1 MQKISQIHQQTAKV
15 EEAPSRFHVD
25 QKVYIAVWSGLAPRH
40 RAEDADVQCAM
51 LSSDAEDLCSL
62 VP

>member
-1 MQKISQIHQQTAKV
+1 MQKVSQIHEQAAKV

-40 RAEDADVQCAM
+40 RSEDADIKCAM
-51 LSSDAEDLCSL
+51 PSSDAEDLWSL

>member
-1 MQKISQIHQQTAKV
+1 MQKVSQIHQLATKV

-25 QKVYIAVWSGLAPRH
+25 QKVYIAVWSGVTPRH
-40 RAEDADVQCAM
+40 RSEDADVQCAM
-51 LSSDAEDLCSL
+51 LSSDAEDLWSL

>member
-1 MQKISQIHQQTAKV
+1 MQKVSQIHEQTAKV

-25 QKVYIAVWSGLAPRH
+25 QKVHIAVWSGLTPRH
-40 RAEDADVQCAM
+40 RSEHADVQYAM
-51 LSSDAEDLCSL
+51 LSSDAEDLWSL